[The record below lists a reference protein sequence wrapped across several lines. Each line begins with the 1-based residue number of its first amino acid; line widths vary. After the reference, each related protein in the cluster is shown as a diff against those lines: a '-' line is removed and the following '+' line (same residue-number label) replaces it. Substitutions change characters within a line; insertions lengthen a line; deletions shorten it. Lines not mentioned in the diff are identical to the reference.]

1 MSSGDCYVGGV
12 TCYPSERLLEEVAY
26 IAYHLHWSYD
36 QIMSLDHQE
45 RQRWVAQVASIN
57 EKLNEQVIG
66 LR

>member
-1 MSSGDCYVGGV
+1 GGV

-45 RQRWVAQVASIN
+45 RQRWVAEVASIN

-66 LR
+66 